1 MKLKTLESEEICATL
16 QDLATKYNLPNYHI
30 QHHYNT
36 ENVNEVD
43 DADEVDEVTDDLP
56 INNFS
61 ILQETESEEAMDL
74 ELQTITPMPQMDVT
88 DEVHEPQ
95 LKSTTEGTLVLDQS
109 IENIDEVQFEM
120 PQSQA
125 FDQSLNMEIPP
136 SKDKG
141 IEIILCKIVALQL
154 IDIL

>member
-1 MKLKTLESEEICATL
+1 MA
-16 QDLATKYNLPNYHI
+16 
-30 QHHYNT
+30 
-36 ENVNEVD
+36 
-43 DADEVDEVTDDLP
+43 
-56 INNFS
+56 FS
-61 ILQETESEEAMDL
+61 PSGRTR
-74 ELQTITPMPQMDVT
+74 

-141 IEIILCKIVALQL
+141 IEIILCRIVALQL